1 VSFLIASAA
10 WARST
15 GAPAGAAGVPAEGD
29 CTQCHGGV
37 ANSGAGNIKIEL
49 VGASSWTPGQ
59 QLRLRVTLSDP
70 AAQRWGFQLAV
81 RLAGNA
87 NTQPGTLVVS
97 DSTNTQIVTS
107 GTFQYVTHR
116 SPGTRPGTSG
126 SSSWEMLWNAPAD
139 ASAGAVT
146 FYAAGNAANNN
157 GAASGDLIYATTLT
171 VSPGAAANTTTYA
184 LPQFVFGGGWY
195 TAIYLAN
202 SDSSAK
208 QVTVNFLGEGG
219 QPLNVPGLGTSS
231 TVNVAGG
238 GVAILEAPNSGGLTQ
253 GWATVALP
261 SNVTG
266 YAVFRQSVSGIAD
279 QEAVVPLSR
288 TDSSSS
294 LLVWDDTAYTTAVA
308 VANPGAAQANISVT
322 VRDSSGAT
330 IGTGS
335 IPLAASGKTAIVL
348 RSLPALAGML
358 GKRGTAQF
366 TVSGGQVSLLGLRF
380 NGAAFTSIPADQ
392 R

>member
-1 VSFLIASAA
+1 
-10 WARST
+10 
-15 GAPAGAAGVPAEGD
+15 
-29 CTQCHGGV
+29 
-37 ANSGAGNIKIEL
+37 
-49 VGASSWTPGQ
+49 
-59 QLRLRVTLSDP
+59 
-70 AAQRWGFQLAV
+70 
-81 RLAGNA
+81 
-87 NTQPGTLVVS
+87 
-97 DSTNTQIVTS
+97 
-107 GTFQYVTHR
+107 
-116 SPGTRPGTSG
+116 
-126 SSSWEMLWNAPAD
+126 
-139 ASAGAVT
+139 
-146 FYAAGNAANNN
+146 
-157 GAASGDLIYATTLT
+157 
-171 VSPGAAANTTTYA
+171 
-184 LPQFVFGGGWY
+184 
-195 TAIYLAN
+195 
-202 SDSSAK
+202 
-208 QVTVNFLGEGG
+208 
-219 QPLNVPGLGTSS
+219 
-231 TVNVAGG
+231 VNVAGG